1 MIPDGRV
8 ARIGAESA
16 QTGAEFFD
24 SVNARGRRERLP
36 ALGGGFFLVGC
47 ADRRQ
52 VPA

>member
-1 MIPDGRV
+1 MIPGGHV
-8 ARIGAESA
+8 ARIDAESA

-36 ALGGGFFLVGC
+36 TLGGGFLVAG
-47 ADRRQ
+47 ADGRQ